1 MIRQLGSH
9 TGKQVIFGFDRYL
22 LPELDAYSAVLARFG
37 TVMPT
42 VDYESLH
49 YLTSAH
55 RVCTRVQENL
65 DSMGVLVCGTGM
77 GMSIAANKFRNV
89 YAARCMSAEDAEMA
103 RTINNSNVICLSS
116 KMGLEHNTTLIERF
130 MTVPFEGRKLEQ
142 LECIGQMELE
152 REPAGKVNSV
162 DVPRILLQTA

>member
-22 LPELDAYSAVLARFG
+22 LPELDAYRAVLDRFG
-37 TVMPT
+37 TVVPT
-42 VDYESLH
+42 VDYDSLH

-55 RVCTRVQENL
+55 QVCTTVQENL
-65 DSMGVLVCGTGM
+65 DCMGVLICGTGM
-77 GMSIAANKFRNV
+77 GMSIAANKFRGV
-89 YAARCMSAEDAEMA
+89 YAARCMTSEDAEMA
-103 RTINNSNVICLSS
+103 RTINNANVLCLAS
-116 KMGLEHNTTLIERF
+116 KMGLEHNTTIIEQF

-152 REPAGKVNSV
+152 RHPATKVATV
-162 DVPRILLQTA
+162 RVPRILRQTA